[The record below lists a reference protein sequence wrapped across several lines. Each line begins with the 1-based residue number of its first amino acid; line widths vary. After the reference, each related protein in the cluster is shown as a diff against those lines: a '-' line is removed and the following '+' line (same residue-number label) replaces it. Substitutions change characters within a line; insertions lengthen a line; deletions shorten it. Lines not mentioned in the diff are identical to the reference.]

1 MNISS
6 LKDFF
11 AVLSPVAVI
20 VGVIL
25 ALIQLRTQSRLRQFD
40 TVMRVYS
47 TFGDESFQRHFQRVL
62 SWKFTTSE
70 QFERKAKPEDQVSMW
85 VVAVL
90 FENIG
95 LLYKRHLVPLG
106 LLDDLLSGPLTR
118 AWERSE
124 PVATA
129 MRTDLNLPQMWEWFE
144 LLYKAMRGRLERLAT
159 KGHA

>member
-6 LKDFF
+6 LKDFL
-11 AVLSPVAVI
+11 AILSPVAVI
-20 VGVIL
+20 VGVLL

-62 SWKFTTSE
+62 SWKFTTSQ

-95 LLYKRHLVPLG
+95 LLYKRKLVPLD

-124 PVATA
+124 PAA
-129 MRTDLNLPQMWEWFE
+129 IGMRLDLNLPQMWEWFE
-144 LLYKAMRGRLERLAT
+144 LLYKAMRGRLERLAD